1 MELQGQK
8 ALITGASRGIGAAI
22 ARELAAAGA
31 EVALLARGEEG
42 LKNVAAEIE
51 KAGGQARTYAVDISN
66 GSEFEATL
74 TQAHKDLGR
83 LDILVNNAGITR
95 DRLILQMKD
104 AEWDEVIQVN
114 LRSAFVACRA
124 AAKIMLR
131 QKSGRIIQI
140 SSVIGV
146 IGNAGQC
153 NYAASKAGTLG
164 LVKSLAKEL
173 ASRGITVN
181 AVAPGYI
188 DTDMTSALSD
198 KVKEQVMQQIP
209 LGRMGRAEDIAPL
222 VRFLAGPGASYM
234 TGQVFHVDGGMVT

>member
-8 ALITGASRGIGAAI
+8 ALVTGASRGIGAAI

-31 EVALLARGEEG
+31 EVALLARGQEG
-42 LKNVAAEIE
+42 LDQVASEIE
-51 KAGGQARTYAVDISN
+51 KAGGQARTYAVDISD
-66 GSEFEATL
+66 GAQFETTL
-74 TQAHKDLGR
+74 AQAHKDLGR

-104 AEWDEVIQVN
+104 TEWDEVIQVN
-114 LRSAFVACRA
+114 LRSAFVACRT

-188 DTDMTSALSD
+188 DTDMTSTLPD
-198 KVKEQVMQQIP
+198 KVKEQVLQQIP

-222 VRFLAGPGASYM
+222 VRFLGGPGASYI

>member
-1 MELQGQK
+1 
-8 ALITGASRGIGAAI
+8 
-22 ARELAAAGA
+22 
-31 EVALLARGEEG
+31 LARGQEG
-42 LKNVAAEIE
+42 LDQVAAEIE
-51 KAGGQARTYAVDISN
+51 EAGGQARSYAVDISD
-66 GSEFEATL
+66 GGQFETAL
-74 TQAHKDLGR
+74 AQAHKDLGR

-104 AEWDEVIQVN
+104 NEWDEVIQVN

-124 AAKIMLR
+124 AAKLMLSPT
-131 QKSGRIIQI
+131 SGRIIQI

-222 VRFLAGPGASYM
+222 VRFLAGPGASYI